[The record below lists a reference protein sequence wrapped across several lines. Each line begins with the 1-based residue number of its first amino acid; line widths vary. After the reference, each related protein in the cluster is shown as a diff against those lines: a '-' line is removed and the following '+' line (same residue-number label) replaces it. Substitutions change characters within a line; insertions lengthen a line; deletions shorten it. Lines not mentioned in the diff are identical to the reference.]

1 MVYLDT
7 SALVP
12 AFIREPKSED
22 VLAWLEASHEPLAI
36 SEWSMTEFASATAI
50 KLRTGQIGAA
60 LAGQAWMSLLDFA
73 EAHCLIA
80 VPGRSQFGRAADLV
94 REPGSKL
101 RAGDALHVAIAEAI
115 AESVLSLDDA
125 MLESVK
131 GVGLKAIK
139 L

>member
-12 AFIREPKSED
+12 AFIRELKSEQ

-36 SEWSMTEFASATAI
+36 SEWSMTEFASAIAL
-50 KLRTGQIGAA
+50 KVRTGQISAA
-60 LAGQAWMSLLDFA
+60 LADQAWMSLLDFA

-80 VPGRSQFGRAADLV
+80 VPGRSEFGRAAELV
-94 REPGSKL
+94 RDPASKL

-115 AESVLSLDDA
+115 AESVLSLDA
-125 MLESVK
+125 VMQESVK
-131 GVGLKAIK
+131 GIGLKAIK